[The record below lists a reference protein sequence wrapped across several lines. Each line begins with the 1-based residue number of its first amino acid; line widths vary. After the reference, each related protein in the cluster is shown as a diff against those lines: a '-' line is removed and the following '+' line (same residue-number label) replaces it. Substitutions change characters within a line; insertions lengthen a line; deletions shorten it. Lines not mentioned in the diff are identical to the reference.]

1 MFYLSRLY
9 LDVCVLVYI
18 YNIYIYINVLEIYFC
33 TTLVYASPQASTHC
47 LLVIKKTINFV
58 LRCPTLIVVSSLL
71 YVHPTNVIMSLV
83 NEHFAWGKPPAS
95 VLPNPADLCC

>member
-1 MFYLSRLY
+1 MIYLSRLY

-18 YNIYIYINVLEIYFC
+18 LYIYVYINIFLHH
-33 TTLVYASPQASTHC
+33 PC
-47 LLVIKKTINFV
+47 LRITAGINSLFIGHQKNINFV

-71 YVHPTNVIMSLV
+71 YVHPANVIMSLV

-95 VLPNPADLCC
+95 VLPNPADLCR